1 MDIVQRSKDRNPW
14 ISPGVFGLKSF
25 SSSRYG
31 HTTPW
36 GDLMDCHGC
45 RHLYQVQWG
54 RRYRIA
60 CLEGIHIPRE
70 WERPIDGE
78 RLALLLGFGMGR
90 VFDKPAERCRKYVR
104 NE

>member
-1 MDIVQRSKDRNPW
+1 MVDIVQRSKDRNPW

-31 HTTPW
+31 HTIPGVISWTA
-36 GDLMDCHGC
+36 MDADICI
-45 RHLYQVQWG
+45 RG
-54 RRYRIA
+54 RRYRMA

-78 RLALLLGFGMGR
+78 RLALLLGLGMGR
-90 VFDKPAERCRKYVR
+90 VFDRPVERCRKYVR
-104 NE
+104 KE